1 MKKTVISSRYLEQS
15 SSVIRANV
23 PGWNAYD
30 NELVRLSDR
39 ASDWRDDVS
48 PIETSRPDTRKAK
61 GYLDN
66 HVVSLAMYLKKANK
80 VCRRRKSRF
89 ANEYVREHLHEGHL
103 PPAEHLK
110 LRYDDDDNDDNNDN
124 NDDDGF
130 RCT

>member
-66 HVVSLAMYLKKANK
+66 RV
-80 VCRRRKSRF
+80 
-89 ANEYVREHLHEGHL
+89 HL
-103 PPAEHLK
+103 
-110 LRYDDDDNDDNNDN
+110 
-124 NDDDGF
+124 
-130 RCT
+130 